1 MQDQIDMPTGLSA
14 TIKGSKQVSVQ
25 IPNDRKQPIIL
36 HTGKRTHQAYRLHAS
51 LVKVAKWE
59 TV

>member
-1 MQDQIDMPTGLSA
+1 MPTGLSA

-36 HTGKRTHQAYRLHAS
+36 QTGKRTHQAYRLHAS